1 MMIKIA
7 LLGALLAVVAFIVS
21 GMAYSRRMAAGR
33 TRDQR
38 LDREAY
44 EAYQAS
50 LGRPVGPDDDGP
62 DLDEHWSGFWAQR
75 DEEYACSPLR
85 AWLLRSDDPVDEVI
99 ESFAL
104 ECDSVIERFVAA
116 AMRRQR
122 DLANTF
128 AGWAD
133 DTAREADRWY
143 TMAGG
148 SLSALAH
155 LVAIDI
161 TDTGSWTAA
170 DEAALRSHMAAQNA
184 QTGARA

>member
-7 LLGALLAVVAFIVS
+7 LLGALLAVIAFIAS
-21 GMAYSRRMAAGR
+21 GVAYSRRIEAGR

-38 LDREAY
+38 LNRQAY

-50 LGRPVGPDDDGP
+50 LARNAAPADI
-62 DLDEHWSGFWAQR
+62 DERWSQFWAEC
-75 DEEYACSPLR
+75 DEEYARSPLR

-184 QTGARA
+184 QAGARA